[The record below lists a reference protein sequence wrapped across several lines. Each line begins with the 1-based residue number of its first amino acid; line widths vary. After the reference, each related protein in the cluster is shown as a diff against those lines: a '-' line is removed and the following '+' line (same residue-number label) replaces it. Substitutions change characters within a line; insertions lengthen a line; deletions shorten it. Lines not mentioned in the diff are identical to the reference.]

1 MRVYYGQVAGHDLD
15 MRRSATLIAV
25 ALCAGLL
32 VLAAT
37 GMARPHHAKKRLRV
51 GGAVALNETPVQS
64 GEVAARR
71 GCQRNRYVEIRRASN
86 DALVGTATTRASGA
100 FDAPGG
106 YSGQEY
112 ALVKSS
118 AHKQGR
124 KKVKIKCLA
133 ARSPM
138 ISVGVGDL
146 VVTQVAV
153 PRASTGG
160 NPAYDVTVTNLGP
173 DTAQDIVI
181 AESPT
186 PVPANGHF
194 TLNTTYSA
202 SGCSLSAG
210 TVKCTAGALASS
222 KSTTRRIAFT
232 CGMSTVSF
240 NGSATASSS
249 ARDPNSANTAAPN
262 LASVHC

>member
-15 MRRSATLIAV
+15 KRRTATLIAA

-37 GMARPHHAKKRLRV
+37 GSARTHDAKKRLRV

-64 GEVAARR
+64 GTVAARR
-71 GCQRNRYVEIRRASN
+71 GCQRDRFVEIRRASN
-86 DALVGTATTRASGA
+86 DALVGTATTSPSGD

-112 ALVKSS
+112 ALARSS
-118 AHKQGR
+118 THKQGR
-124 KKVKIKCLA
+124 KKTKVKCLQV
-133 ARSPM
+133 RSPA

-146 VVTQVAV
+146 MVTQVAV
-153 PRASTGG
+153 PGGTGG
-160 NPAYDVTVTNLGP
+160 NPAYDVTVTNFGP
-173 DTAQDIVI
+173 DIAQDIVI
-181 AESPT
+181 AESPN

-194 TLNTTYSA
+194 TLNTTFSA
-202 SGCSLSAG
+202 TGCSLSAA
-210 TVKCTAGALASS
+210 TVNCTAGTLVPG
-222 KSTTRRIAFT
+222 KSATRRIAFT
-232 CGMSTVSF
+232 CGMSTASF
-240 NGSATASSS
+240 NGSATASST
-249 ARDPNSANTAAPN
+249 ARDPNLPNTAAPN